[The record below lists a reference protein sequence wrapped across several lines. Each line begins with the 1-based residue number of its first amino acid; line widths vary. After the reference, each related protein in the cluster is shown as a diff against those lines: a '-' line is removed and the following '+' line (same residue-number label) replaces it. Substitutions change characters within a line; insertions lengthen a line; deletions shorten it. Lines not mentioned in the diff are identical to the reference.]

1 MPEISFVG
9 LSPAQLAWL
18 HHEDLLSNA
27 CLYMQCVAMT
37 VLVWDCNGNSQA
49 DALGA
54 LETD

>member
-27 CLYMQCVAMT
+27 CLHMQCVAMT
-37 VLVWDCNGNSQA
+37 VLVWDCKWQLSSRCSGRA
-49 DALGA
+49 RD
-54 LETD
+54 